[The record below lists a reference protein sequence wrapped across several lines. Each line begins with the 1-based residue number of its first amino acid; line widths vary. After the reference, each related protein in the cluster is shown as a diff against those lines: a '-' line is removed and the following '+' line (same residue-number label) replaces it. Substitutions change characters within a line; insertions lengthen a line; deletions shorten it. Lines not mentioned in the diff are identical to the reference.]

1 MNPQHSGLSK
11 IFYCS
16 VFLINLFMLLKQFGN
31 IMVDQ
36 VTIPI
41 IICGLVH
48 KSGMYNI
55 SYIYSLSIRLIVT
68 YSSLEGILNQSSH
81 SASKKLNSQSHHTIF
96 YLLSNCSLVC
106 TMSNSGLSLVFI
118 SDFITGKTWRVFW
131 KLCPISPKPSTI
143 IKFNYLS
150 QTPMFVVCE
159 NWNV

>member
-1 MNPQHSGLSK
+1 
-11 IFYCS
+11 
-16 VFLINLFMLLKQFGN
+16 MLLKQFGN

-96 YLLSNCSLVC
+96 IFFLIVAWYVQCQTLVSLW
-106 TMSNSGLSLVFI
+106 SLFLI
-118 SDFITGKTWRVFW
+118 
-131 KLCPISPKPSTI
+131 L
-143 IKFNYLS
+143 
-150 QTPMFVVCE
+150 
-159 NWNV
+159 